1 MNEIWVLSIRTS
13 LPKVC
18 ESANDLKLT
27 VSAYDSFE
35 KARAAMRTAIKGF
48 AFAKNAMFNGAG
60 QIKLL
65 KRYIKENMNEPE
77 EGEDLD
83 GVLTPQILTGI
94 QDALQKAFSSEDVA
108 HGIKCG
114 KYTDWMIAVNVKKDS
129 VRFSG
134 DDDGPCNGINPVLS
148 TNIFSMEKEQ
158 DYYLYINDQ
167 LGQEDCSSE
176 LYIDLQK
183 TTIA

>member
-1 MNEIWVLSIRTS
+1 MNEIWVLTVRTS

-27 VSAYDSFE
+27 VSAYDNFE
-35 KARAAMRTAIKGF
+35 KARAAMRAAIKEL

-65 KRYIKENMNEPE
+65 KRYIKENMDEPG

-83 GVLTPQILTGI
+83 GVLTPKILTDV
-94 QDALQKAFSSEDVA
+94 QDALKKAFSGEDAA

-129 VRFSG
+129 IRFCG
-134 DDDGPCNGINPVLS
+134 DDDGPCNGVNPALS

-167 LGQEDCSSE
+167 LGQDDCSSE
-176 LYIDLQK
+176 LYIDLK
-183 TTIA
+183 HTTVA

>member
-1 MNEIWVLSIRTS
+1 MNEIWVLTIRTS

-35 KARAAMRTAIKGF
+35 KARAAMRAAIKEL
-48 AFAKNAMFNGAG
+48 AFAKNAMFNGEG

-65 KRYIKENMNEPE
+65 KKYVKEFMNDPE

-83 GVLTPQILTGI
+83 GMLTPQILSGF
-94 QDALQKAFSSEDVA
+94 QNALQKAFSGEDIS

-114 KYTDWMIAVNVKKDS
+114 KYTDWMIGVSVKKDS

-134 DDDGPCNGINPVLS
+134 EDDGPCNGINPVLS

-167 LGQEDCSSE
+167 LGQDDCSSE
-176 LYIDLQK
+176 LYIDLKK
-183 TTIA
+183 TTVA

>member
-1 MNEIWVLSIRTS
+1 MNEIGVLSIRTS

-18 ESANDLKLT
+18 KSPDDFKMT

-35 KARAAMRTAIKGF
+35 KAKTAMREAINKY
-48 AFAKNAMFNGAG
+48 AFSKNAMFNGAG

-65 KRYIKENMNEPE
+65 KSYIKEMGEPE

-83 GVLTPQILTGI
+83 GLLTPQVLSGI
-94 QDALQKAFSSEDVA
+94 QDALQKAFAGENVA

-114 KYTDWMIAVNVKKDS
+114 KYTDWMLAVTVKKDS
-129 VRFSG
+129 VRFCG
-134 DDDGPCNGINPVLS
+134 YDDGPCNGYDPVLS

-158 DYYLYINDQ
+158 DYYLYITDL
-167 LGQEDCSSE
+167 LGQDDYTSE
-176 LYIDLQK
+176 LYIDLK
-183 TTIA
+183 KATFA

>member
-35 KARAAMRTAIKGF
+35 KAKTAMRAAIKEL
-48 AFAKNAMFNGAG
+48 AFAKNAMFDGAG

-65 KRYIKENMNEPE
+65 KKYIQEFMNEPE
-77 EGEDLD
+77 DEEDLD
-83 GVLTPQILTGI
+83 GMLTPQILSGI
-94 QDALQKAFSSEDVA
+94 QASLQKAFSGEDVS

-167 LGQEDCSSE
+167 LGQDDCSSE
-176 LYIDLQK
+176 LYIDLKK
-183 TTIA
+183 TTVA